1 MIETGRVITPN
12 GLHLRTAPND
22 HSHVKATLP
31 YGTVVD
37 IDSHDGNW
45 LKVIYGD
52 KNGYLYKQYVAISN
66 RPPPDIDLPHDP
78 PPPAPSNFSLSGI
91 LIAVGLAFAA
101 VVAWWFSWTGGN

>member
-78 PPPAPSNFSLSGI
+78 PVVRSYSKMVIALV
-91 LIAVGLAFAA
+91 IAVAA
-101 VVAWWFSWTGGN
+101 AIAYAYTYIVG